1 MEDAVRIFLY
11 TSFLI
16 AAINGNVLLFFSLFR
31 YKVLRTVHDAL
42 IADFAVVDFL
52 NCVVIIPLSIHFV
65 VLERFHV
72 KSFVWAL
79 SFLHSFFILNSLST
93 LMLQMVDR
101 YLAISFPVTYKAK
114 KSWTKIIA
122 VISFKWFAILTITL
136 SVYVPVY
143 HVDIGK
149 STAFHYRKVYARETE
164 EALPKYV
171 VPFLVV
177 IILILGALSLRNLK
191 RLKHPRQVRHIARVP
206 TQEHSLSS
214 KARKKSLYTILLLLS
229 ITATAYLLA
238 AIKVT
243 VWFGL
248 SEAQMRQW
256 LTLVIAFLLF
266 VLFRV
271 KKFTDKLK
279 TLMNSVKG
287 ICSRSNQVEDEN
299 VASQNVHDVIQQLFR
314 LSNQSFSEAQRGGLG
329 IREGYCGC
337 AHS

>member
-1 MEDAVRIFLY
+1 MEGAVRIFLY

-101 YLAISFPVTYKAK
+101 YLAISFPITFKAK

-122 VISFKWFAILTITL
+122 VISFKWFAILIITL

-143 HVDIGK
+143 DGKIGK

-164 EALPKYV
+164 DAPPKYV

-206 TQEHSLSS
+206 TQEHSPSS

-248 SEAQMRQW
+248 SEA
-256 LTLVIAFLLF
+256 
-266 VLFRV
+266 
-271 KKFTDKLK
+271 
-279 TLMNSVKG
+279 
-287 ICSRSNQVEDEN
+287 
-299 VASQNVHDVIQQLFR
+299 
-314 LSNQSFSEAQRGGLG
+314 
-329 IREGYCGC
+329 
-337 AHS
+337 

>member
-1 MEDAVRIFLY
+1 MEGAVQIFLY

-122 VISFKWFAILTITL
+122 VTSFKWFAILTITL

-171 VPFLVV
+171 VPFFVV
-177 IILILGALSLRNLK
+177 IILIFGALSLRNLK
-191 RLKHPRQVRHIARVP
+191 RLKHPRQVRHTARVP
-206 TQEHSLSS
+206 TQEHSPSS
-214 KARKKSLYTILLLLS
+214 KARKKNIVFNFTPSVHHCNRLFTRGDQGYRL
-229 ITATAYLLA
+229 
-238 AIKVT
+238 
-243 VWFGL
+243 VW
-248 SEAQMRQW
+248 
-256 LTLVIAFLLF
+256 T
-266 VLFRV
+266 
-271 KKFTDKLK
+271 K
-279 TLMNSVKG
+279 
-287 ICSRSNQVEDEN
+287 
-299 VASQNVHDVIQQLFR
+299 
-314 LSNQSFSEAQRGGLG
+314 
-329 IREGYCGC
+329 
-337 AHS
+337 